1 MADYYY
7 FAATLPSLLPGMTPL
22 FSLEEF
28 LEKARRFLNQ
38 SDFEALAS
46 ASLFIPEAGL
56 GGQGNGR
63 APLPASR
70 LPLLKAYYHWENCLR
85 IELARLRA
93 GRLRKPVEKY
103 SLPGE
108 VDWDALRL
116 AQAAFAAENPLE
128 AELLIEKERWALIE
142 RLTLNH
148 FFDLSFLAAYSLKL
162 QALARRE
169 RFRQA
174 DGEAGYS
181 AACSAVL
188 QSITRRSQ
196 TGEIV

>member
-1 MADYYY
+1 MSMADYYY
-7 FAATLPSLLPGMTPL
+7 FAATLPSLLPGMAPP
-22 FSLEEF
+22 FSLKEF
-28 LEKARRFLNQ
+28 LEKASRFLNQ
-38 SDFEALAS
+38 SDFDVLAS
-46 ASLFIPEAGL
+46 ASLFIPEA
-56 GGQGNGR
+56 GR

-85 IELARLRA
+85 SELARLRA

-108 VDWDALRL
+108 VDWDALRV

-142 RLTLNH
+142 RLALNR

-181 AACSAVL
+181 VACSAVL

-196 TGEIV
+196 TGENV

>member
-7 FAATLPSLLPGMTPL
+7 FTATLPSLLPGMAPP

-28 LEKARRFLNQ
+28 LEKASRFLNQ
-38 SDFEALAS
+38 SDFEVLAS
-46 ASLFIPEAGL
+46 ASLFTPEA
-56 GGQGNGR
+56 GR

-70 LPLLKAYYHWENCLR
+70 LSLLKSYYHWENCLR

-108 VDWDALRL
+108 VDLDALRV

-142 RLTLNH
+142 RLALNSY
-148 FFDLSFLAAYSLKL
+148 FDLNFLAAYSLKL
-162 QALARRE
+162 QVLTRRE

-181 AACSAVL
+181 VACSAVL
-188 QSITRRSQ
+188 QSITRSSQ

>member
-1 MADYYY
+1 MANYYY
-7 FAATLPSLLPGMTPL
+7 FSSTLPSLLPGMTPP

-28 LEKARRFLNQ
+28 LEKASRFLSR
-38 SDFEALAS
+38 SDFEVLAS
-46 ASLFIPEAGL
+46 VSLFIPELDPARRL
-56 GGQGNGR
+56 DKR

-70 LPLLKAYYHWENCLR
+70 LPLLKSYYHWENCLR
-85 IELARLRA
+85 SELARLRA
-93 GRLRKPVEKY
+93 GRLRKPAENY

-108 VDWDALRL
+108 VDWDALRV

-142 RLTLNH
+142 RLSLNA
-148 FFDLSFLAAYSLKL
+148 FFDMNFLAAYALKL

-169 RFRQA
+169 QFRQPE
-174 DGEAGYS
+174 GEAGYS
-181 AACSAVL
+181 AACFAVL
-188 QSITRRSQ
+188 QSITRLGQ

>member
-1 MADYYY
+1 MANYYY
-7 FAATLPSLLPGMTPL
+7 FAATLPSLLPGMAPP

-28 LEKARRFLNQ
+28 LEKASRFLNQ
-38 SDFEALAS
+38 ADFEVLAS
-46 ASLFIPEAGL
+46 ARLFIPSDE
-56 GGQGNGR
+56 QGNGR

-85 IELARLRA
+85 SELARLRA
-93 GRLRKPVEKY
+93 VRLHKPAEKY
-103 SLPGE
+103 PLPSNM
-108 VDWDALRL
+108 DWDAQRV
-116 AQAAFAAENPLE
+116 AQAAFTTENPLE

-142 RLTLNH
+142 RLALNSY
-148 FFDLSFLAAYSLKL
+148 FDLNFLAAYALKL

-169 RFRQA
+169 RFHQA
-174 DGEAGYS
+174 EGEAGYS

>member
-7 FAATLPSLLPGMTPL
+7 FAATLPSLLPGMAPP
-22 FSLEEF
+22 FPLEEF
-28 LEKARRFLNQ
+28 LEKASRFLNQ
-38 SDFEALAS
+38 SDFEVLAS
-46 ASLFIPEAGL
+46 ASLFIPEAGPDGL
-56 GGQGNGR
+56 GDGS
-63 APLPASR
+63 ALLPASR

-85 IELARLRA
+85 SELARLRA
-93 GRLRKPVEKY
+93 GRLRKPAEKY

-108 VDWDALRL
+108 VDWDALRV

-128 AELLIEKERWALIE
+128 AEMLIEKERWALIE
-142 RLTLNH
+142 RLALNR
-148 FFDLSFLAAYSLKL
+148 FFDMSFLAAYSLKL

-169 RFRQA
+169 RFRLVE
-174 DGEAGYS
+174 GEAGYS
-181 AACSAVL
+181 AACSTVL